1 MTNKR
6 DNTRKINVGGVAV
19 GGGSP
24 VTVQSMCNTKT
35 WDVEATVNQIKE
47 FRAAGCEIVRLAI
60 PDMRA
65 ARAISEIKER
75 VDMPLVADIHFDYR
89 LALEVAQRGI
99 DKIRINPGNI
109 GGEENVKAVAEEC
122 KKRHIPIRIGV
133 NGGSLEKRLIEKYGH
148 PCPEALVESARDHA
162 ALLEKFGFED
172 ICLSLK
178 SSSVPLTIAAYR
190 LASEVFPYPLHLG
203 VTETGTEWNGTIQ
216 SAVGIGTLLSE
227 GIGNTIRVSLT
238 ADPVKEVSA
247 GIAILKAAGV
257 RQGGV
262 KLVSCPT
269 CGRTEIDLIGLANKV
284 EQRVKDMPRDISV
297 AVMGCVV
304 NGPGEAREADYGV
317 AGGKDKGLLFKKG
330 QVIGTYPYDQLCDA
344 LVELIEKDDIK

>member
-1 MTNKR
+1 MTNRR
-6 DNTRKINVGGVAV
+6 DNTRKINVGGVSV

-47 FRAAGCEIVRLAI
+47 LRAAGCEIVRLAI
-60 PDMRA
+60 PDMKSA
-65 ARAISEIKER
+65 QAISEIKER

-109 GGEENVKAVAEEC
+109 GGEENVKAVAQEC

-148 PCPEALVESARDHA
+148 PCPEALVESAKDHV

-178 SSSVPLTIAAYR
+178 SSSVPLTVAAYR

-203 VTETGTEWNGTIQ
+203 ITETGTEWNGTIQ
-216 SAVGIGTLLSE
+216 SAVGIGTLLNE
-227 GIGNTIRVSLT
+227 GIGDTIRVSLT
-238 ADPVKEVSA
+238 ADPVKEVTA
-247 GIAILKAAGV
+247 GIAILKAAGI

-284 EQRVKDMPRDISV
+284 EQRVKDMPKDITV

-330 QVIGTYPYDQLCDA
+330 QVVGTYPYEQLCDA
-344 LVELIEKDDIK
+344 LVELIEKDDVK